1 MKSGYR
7 VIIFSF
13 VFAALI
19 GSVPCARAATSDS
32 AKFSHGSVALVTETS
47 SIQRG
52 GEFTLGVHF
61 TLEPGWH
68 IYWVNSGDSGET
80 PRITWKLPAGFS
92 AGEIK
97 WPAPS
102 KLGSATVVDFGYERD
117 VTLLVP
123 MRVASTVSANQ
134 TATLEADVRL
144 LICSN
149 MCIPSKTIAKL
160 PISVT
165 TQNPQPDSAGEKLLR
180 DARSRL
186 PLRAP
191 AGWTFAATETKD
203 SFVLAAKTAERV
215 NAVRFFPLEPSQ
227 ISNETP
233 QTFTSTATGFQV
245 KLKKSDELTGTVAHL
260 KGVLTLQDGK
270 AYAIDAPIRS
280 SGRSPGK

>member
-7 VIIFSF
+7 AIIFSL

-19 GSVPCARAATSDS
+19 YLPPRARAASSDS

-47 SIQRG
+47 SIQPG
-52 GEFTLGVHF
+52 GEFTLGLHF

-80 PRITWKLPAGFS
+80 PRITWKLPSGFS

-102 KLGSATVVDFGYERD
+102 KLGSATVVDFGYEHD

-123 MRVASTVSANQ
+123 MRVAATVSANQ

-149 MCIPSKTIAKL
+149 MCIPSKTIARF

-165 TQNPQPDSAGEKLLR
+165 TQKPQADSAGETLLR

-191 AGWTFAATETKD
+191 ANWTVAATETKD
-203 SFVLAAKTAERV
+203 SFVVTVKTAEHV
-215 NAVRFFPLEPSQ
+215 NAVRFFPLDPSQ
-227 ISNETP
+227 IANEAP
-233 QTFTSTATGFQV
+233 QSFTSTAIGFQV

-270 AYAIDAPIRS
+270 SYEIDAPVRN
-280 SGRSPGK
+280 SGK